1 MGSSLVIRA
10 SQLPTMRSLLILS
23 LAGIVASKVIFP
35 VPEPYHWDETFTVQH
50 PQIDDEHRGLF
61 NAILKV
67 ERESTEAN
75 IKEANVK
82 YHDHFTL
89 EQGLFKQTMSMAYI
103 DDHLAKNWLA
113 QHIKNTDHQYRK
125 RMDGPDVGENF
136 TGALP

>member
-35 VPEPYHWDETFTVQH
+35 VPEPYRWDETFTVQH

-67 ERESTEAN
+67 ERENTEAN

-82 YHDHFTL
+82 YLDHFTL
-89 EQGLFKQTMSMAYI
+89 EQATREQ
-103 DDHLAKNWLA
+103 HLVLSVLVPSPLKTYPKKWPL
-113 QHIKNTDHQYRK
+113 
-125 RMDGPDVGENF
+125 
-136 TGALP
+136 

>member
-35 VPEPYHWDETFTVQH
+35 VPEPYRWDETFTVKH

-67 ERESTEAN
+67 ERKNTEAN

-89 EQGLFKQTMSMAYI
+89 EQGLFKQTTSSRRPTSW
-103 DDHLAKNWLA
+103 HS
-113 QHIKNTDHQYRK
+113 
-125 RMDGPDVGENF
+125 
-136 TGALP
+136 LPPTPRRSCTSTSTSTTPSSWP